1 LNRAHRIEMLVRAAD
16 AGSFAKAAHSLGLTA
31 SAVSRAIAQLER
43 ELRVA
48 LFYRTTRSLKLT
60 DDGEELYRR
69 GRELLE
75 KLDEIE
81 AAVSRTPDRLGGT
94 LRVGLSVPLNRH
106 IIMPAVVTFMR
117 RHPGLRLQ
125 CFTLTQPKEMH
136 AQGVDVLLRVGDPP
150 DSDLIARKL
159 AALRFVLC
167 ASPEYL
173 KSAGPL
179 RQPDDLLRHRCLVHQ
194 PPHEPKPF
202 DRWEF
207 EKVGMR
213 KVMQVTPALFTN
225 DREGMITAGVNGAGV
240 MRIGMFDPALIATGR
255 LQRVMTDWRCVG
267 GKEIYALYRKAA
279 RSSPKVAAFV
289 EFAGAALSA
298 FDPEEL
304 TVIHHRS
311 ATR

>member
-1 LNRAHRIEMLVRAAD
+1 MLVRAAD
-16 AGSFAKAAHSLGLTA
+16 AGSFAKAAHSFGLTA

-75 KLDEIE
+75 KLDDIE
-81 AAVSRTPDRLGGT
+81 TAVWRAPDRLGGT

-159 AALRFVLC
+159 AALRFV
-167 ASPEYL
+167 
-173 KSAGPL
+173 
-179 RQPDDLLRHRCLVHQ
+179 
-194 PPHEPKPF
+194 
-202 DRWEF
+202 
-207 EKVGMR
+207 
-213 KVMQVTPALFTN
+213 
-225 DREGMITAGVNGAGV
+225 
-240 MRIGMFDPALIATGR
+240 
-255 LQRVMTDWRCVG
+255 
-267 GKEIYALYRKAA
+267 
-279 RSSPKVAAFV
+279 
-289 EFAGAALSA
+289 
-298 FDPEEL
+298 
-304 TVIHHRS
+304 
-311 ATR
+311 